1 MTEKEAQ
8 RLTKQAG
15 QGQTVPPALKPGAKP
30 DGVTSEG
37 EEAFVGL
44 YRLLKPAFPMPE
56 RQYQLRVW
64 TIDFAFPDHKIL
76 IEIEGVSHRLPPRYY
91 NDIWKYNTLSLEGWT
106 LLRITGKMLSDDPT
120 RFFFMIERA
129 YFQAE
134 EARLAKVGAAKVA
147 QLRRQYGM
155 LDHPD
160 MEKEGGN
167 E

>member
-8 RLTKQAG
+8 QLVKQAR
-15 QGQTVPPALKPGAKP
+15 QGQTVPPAPKSGTKP
-30 DGVTSEG
+30 DGVTSDG
-37 EEAFVGL
+37 EEAFIGL
-44 YRLLKPAFPMPE
+44 YRLLNPTFPMPE

-106 LLRITGKMLSDDPT
+106 LLRITGKMLSDDPA
-120 RFFFMIERA
+120 RFFAMIDQA

-134 EARLAKVGAAKVA
+134 EARLAKVGKAAVA
-147 QLRRQYGM
+147 RLREEYGM
-155 LDHPD
+155 IQHPD
-160 MEKEGGN
+160 LEKDGD
-167 E
+167 